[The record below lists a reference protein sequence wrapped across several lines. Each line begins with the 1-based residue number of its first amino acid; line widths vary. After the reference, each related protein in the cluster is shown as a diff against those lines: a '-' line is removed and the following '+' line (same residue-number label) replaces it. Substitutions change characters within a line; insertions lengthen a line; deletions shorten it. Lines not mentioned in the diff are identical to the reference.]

1 MQDPDV
7 LDTWFSSALWP
18 FSTLGWP
25 EQTPELKT
33 YYPTSTLV
41 TGLDI
46 LFFWVA
52 RMIMMGLKFMGDVPF
67 RDVYIHA
74 LVRDAEGQKMSKS
87 KGNVIDPLHVME
99 QFGTDALR
107 FTLASMASPGRDIKL
122 AEERIEG
129 YRNFANKIWNAARF
143 AHMHLAP
150 TGELHPPVDHTFPG
164 LWIRSRLNGAIQT
177 VTTELEAYRFD
188 RATSALYQFFWHEYC
203 DWYLELIKPV
213 LQDPLHPHG
222 SATRQTL
229 QDTLEVFLRLL
240 HPFMPFISEE
250 IWQSLP
256 HKGETIVTQPYP
268 VPQAHWH
275 EPTAEDTFR
284 LFEQTVGLIRTGRA
298 LLNYPPG
305 HEIPVFV
312 AHEEPAAN
320 TMLVTIQENLAHIGR
335 GRISP
340 LPISEWPTSDVLRL
354 VADGITVSLSV
365 EPGVDLQKALDRLM
379 KQIAETDKE
388 AQRLDGKLNSADF
401 VSKAPPEVIADHR
414 DRLRALSRDRAM
426 LTNSEQQLRA
436 MLGA

>member
-1 MQDPDV
+1 M
-7 LDTWFSSALWP
+7 
-18 FSTLGWP
+18 
-25 EQTPELKT
+25 
-33 YYPTSTLV
+33 Y
-41 TGLDI
+41 
-46 LFFWVA
+46 
-52 RMIMMGLKFMGDVPF
+52 
-67 RDVYIHA
+67 
-74 LVRDAEGQKMSKS
+74 
-87 KGNVIDPLHVME
+87 
-99 QFGTDALR
+99 
-107 FTLASMASPGRDIKL
+107 
-122 AEERIEG
+122 
-129 YRNFANKIWNAARF
+129 
-143 AHMHLAP
+143 LAP
-150 TGELHPPVDHTFPG
+150 TGELHPPADHTFPG

-213 LQDPLHPHG
+213 LQDPLHPQG

-250 IWQSLP
+250 VWQSLP

-275 EPTAEDTFR
+275 EPTAEATFR
-284 LFEQTVGLIRTGRA
+284 LFEQTVGLIRTGRV

-305 HEIPVFV
+305 QEIPVFV

-320 TMLVTIQENLAHIGR
+320 SILVTIEQNLAHIGR

-340 LPISEWPTSDVLRL
+340 LPISEWPTSNVLRL
-354 VADGITVSLSV
+354 VADGITVGLSV

-388 AQRLDGKLNSADF
+388 TQRLDGKLNSADF

-436 MLGA
+436 MLGT